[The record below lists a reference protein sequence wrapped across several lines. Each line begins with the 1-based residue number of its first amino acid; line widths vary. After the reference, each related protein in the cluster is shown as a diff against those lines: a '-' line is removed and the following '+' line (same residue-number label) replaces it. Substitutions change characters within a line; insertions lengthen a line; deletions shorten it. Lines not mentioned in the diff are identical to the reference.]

1 MSHETPQL
9 WRHISSM
16 EIEKKIFN
24 SDLIDAKSQERVLS
38 IIINISKPST

>member
-16 EIEKKIFN
+16 EIEKN